1 VKSAEEYLS
10 KPANV
15 NDLQNQT
22 NLARGEIQAIRSEL
36 ATVSRQVKLDH
47 AEAQE
52 EKDGGKNEE

>member
-10 KPANV
+10 KPATV
-15 NDLQNQT
+15 NDLQNQA

-36 ATVSRQVKLDH
+36 ATVTRQVTLDH
-47 AEAQE
+47 AQAQE